1 MKENDHVWIDLEEDR
16 KRIKGTTL
24 VELFHDDPN
33 RFNNYSFR
41 LADIVFDFSKNLI
54 DSAVLKNLLKLAQ
67 VSGIVEQKN
76 ALFSG
81 QRVNFSENKPALHTA
96 LRALPNEIIMLEGE
110 NIVSKVQKSIE
121 RLYSFANSIRDRSRV
136 GNTQKPFTDILHIG
150 AGGSV
155 IGPQMVLKALS
166 SYQHSTI
173 KIHCVSN
180 ADSSDLQAS
189 LRELNAETTL
199 IVIASK
205 TFTTH
210 ETMLNAQSAKDWLI
224 QKLGVGSVARHLV
237 AVSKD
242 INLAKSFG
250 VSEEQIFEM
259 WDWVGGRFS
268 LWSAIGL
275 PISIG
280 IGPENFK
287 RLLDGA
293 RIADEHFLGTPPEN
307 NLPILMG
314 LIEVWYRSVLKFSSH
329 AIIPYDYRL
338 EGLIAHIQQ
347 LEMESNGKSINSR
360 GERTPRSTA
369 GVVWGAT
376 GTNAQHSFFQLL
388 HQGTEIIPCD
398 FLVGAVSDEALSGH
412 QETLLAN
419 CLAQTRA
426 LMIGRDLQETI
437 EQLEPKGL
445 SETAYAQKVAHS
457 TFPGNRP
464 STTILY
470 HQLNPSTLGILIA
483 LYEHK
488 VFVEGVIW
496 NINSFDQCGVELGKE
511 IAQKLLPQLQTGIKD
526 PDLDSSTFGLL
537 NELEKMRKRKDPR

>member
-369 GVVWGAT
+369 
-376 GTNAQHSFFQLL
+376 
-388 HQGTEIIPCD
+388 
-398 FLVGAVSDEALSGH
+398 
-412 QETLLAN
+412 
-419 CLAQTRA
+419 
-426 LMIGRDLQETI
+426 
-437 EQLEPKGL
+437 
-445 SETAYAQKVAHS
+445 
-457 TFPGNRP
+457 
-464 STTILY
+464 
-470 HQLNPSTLGILIA
+470 
-483 LYEHK
+483 
-488 VFVEGVIW
+488 
-496 NINSFDQCGVELGKE
+496 
-511 IAQKLLPQLQTGIKD
+511 
-526 PDLDSSTFGLL
+526 
-537 NELEKMRKRKDPR
+537 